1 MAKGQKKSSER
12 ESIRLGR
19 PAMSP
24 EARENQM
31 IAYAVD
37 LAEKQLREGT
47 ASSQVITHYLKLG
60 SSKERLERE
69 KLERENELL
78 RAKAENLQSAQRSE
92 EVYREALKAMRTYSG
107 QITDEEEEEDDY
119 DFDYDEY

>member
-1 MAKGQKKSSER
+1 MKELSKKKAITT
-12 ESIRLGR
+12 ESNPISKKR
-19 PAMSP
+19 PALTP
-24 EARENQM
+24 EARENQL

-78 RAKAENLQSAQRSE
+78 RAKAESLQSAQRSE
-92 EVYREALKAMRTYSG
+92 EVYEKALQAMRSYSG
-107 QITDEEEEEDDY
+107 QDYEDVEDY
-119 DFDYDEY
+119 DGDY

>member
-1 MAKGQKKSSER
+1 MAKGQKKSAER
-12 ESIRLGR
+12 DSIRLGR

-107 QITDEEEEEDDY
+107 QITDEEEDDY

>member
-12 ESIRLGR
+12 DSIRLGR

-78 RAKAENLQSAQRSE
+78 RAKAESLQSAQRSE
-92 EVYREALKAMRTYSG
+92 EVYKEALKAMRTYSG
-107 QITDEEEEEDDY
+107 QITDEDEEEDDY